1 MNSTIAPDVAAAVE
15 AIRAAAATS
24 RTNVEADLS
33 GIADPVVRGWLAGVV
48 EDVDM
53 LEARAVRI
61 IATPNTAPRI
71 AP

>member
-1 MNSTIAPDVAAAVE
+1 VNSTIAPDVAAAVE